1 MSTDDRIRKQR
12 VADDLA
18 EPAREARRLAE
29 KLGLA
34 PFDVNYWVVD
44 YDEMNELV
52 AYGGFQHRYP
62 HWRWGMAY
70 DRQRKQTQFLGGKA
84 FEIVN
89 NDDPAHAFLQ
99 ESNDLA
105 DQKAV
110 ITHVEAHADF
120 FRNNEWF
127 RLFGTSPDAAA
138 MLERHGETVA
148 EYMADPEVSRE
159 DVEAWIDHVL
169 CLEDN
174 IDQHREFATAR
185 ASDEESVTPGDLAEE
200 LEGMDV
206 SEEVRTE
213 VFDEE
218 FLEAMTDDGEGPT
231 FPPAPETDLLAFLVA
246 HGKAYDEEAGKAT
259 DYEEWQREIL
269 EVLRTEA
276 YYFAPQKMTK
286 VMNEGWA
293 CVDPDTPVFT
303 EAGLVPMREVV
314 DRHLTVSDGDEPR
327 EVYDSTVIDDH
338 DTVTIETRRGY
349 ELTGSNNHRVRRPGG
364 DWVRL
369 DELSVGDEIAVSG
382 GNGTWPEEYVQL
394 DWSNPTGKTL
404 HDVADEAGV
413 SMSTVLRYRRTGRA
427 RNADEIE
434 AALADYEGLALST
447 SKRDE
452 ILVPTEVREQ
462 LARFLGL
469 LVGDGHVP
477 SNSCHVGFTSGRREH
492 AEEVAGLIDELFHVD
507 ATVSEQGSRWRVHA
521 YSENLREFLIDEVGL
536 PDGESAADKTVPRSI
551 RRSPKSVVA
560 EFIRG
565 LFDADGYAGEQ
576 GAILSTKSED
586 LGRTVQ
592 MLLTNFGILSRRRSQ
607 HDGCYHLHLT
617 GESAST
623 FADEIGFGYPTKA
636 AALAEYLDGLA
647 WFEAESWTDEVADI
661 EEGTGTVHDISV
673 EETHRYAAAGFL
685 NHNSYHESLMMAD
698 ERFAGPDEFLSYA
711 DHMAQVLG
719 SPGLNPY
726 KLGFELWQYIENRRN
741 RREVVEHLLR
751 VEGVT
756 WRNFADTVDLEA
768 VMARLEPDPEMA
780 DPAASLDALEA
791 DDPRVDED
799 ALSAARRG
807 APDDGGIDVERYP
820 WKLLTYEG
828 LAERHYSLSKPQH
841 RGFLKRI
848 SQAELEK
855 ISRYLFETDR
865 YDDVAAAVAA
875 VDRTAGWDRMREVR
889 ESHNDVTFLDA
900 FLTPEFVDE
909 NDYFTYEY
917 TRTTGDFRVTS
928 EEAEDVK
935 KKLMLQFTNFGKP
948 TIAVKDGN
956 FRNRNELLLVHQYNG
971 VQLDLTR
978 AKQTLERVFELWGR
992 PVALKTVRKELDDH
1006 DIEVARRRDTEPEP
1020 TEQGTLIRFDG
1031 ESFEETDLPDEEI
1044 EEIVATDVDYDT
1056 KPDEWL

>member
-12 VADDLA
+12 VADELE
-18 EPAREARRLAE
+18 EPVRAARVLAE

-34 PFDVNYWVVD
+34 PFDVNYWIVD

-70 DRQRKQTQFLGGKA
+70 DRQQKQTQFLGGKA

-89 NDDPAHAFLQ
+89 NDDPSNAFLQ
-99 ESNDLA
+99 ESNAIA

-148 EYMADPEVSRE
+148 EYIEDSEVSRE

-174 IDQHREFATAR
+174 IDQHREFSTAQ
-185 ASDEESVTPGDLAEE
+185 AWQDESVTPEDFAEKLGE
-200 LEGMDV
+200 MDV
-206 SEEVRTE
+206 SEEVRKE

-218 FLEAMTDDGEGPT
+218 FVDTMTDDGEGPT
-231 FPPAPETDLLAFLVA
+231 FPPAPEKDLLAFLLA
-246 HGKAYDEEAGKAT
+246 HGKAYDEETGKAA

-269 EVLRTEA
+269 EILRKEA
-276 YYFAPQKMTK
+276 YYFAPQKMTR

-293 CVDPDTPVFT
+293 VF
-303 EAGLVPMREVV
+303 
-314 DRHLTVSDGDEPR
+314 
-327 EVYDSTVIDDH
+327 
-338 DTVTIETRRGY
+338 
-349 ELTGSNNHRVRRPGG
+349 
-364 DWVRL
+364 
-369 DELSVGDEIAVSG
+369 
-382 GNGTWPEEYVQL
+382 
-394 DWSNPTGKTL
+394 
-404 HDVADEAGV
+404 
-413 SMSTVLRYRRTGRA
+413 
-427 RNADEIE
+427 
-434 AALADYEGLALST
+434 
-447 SKRDE
+447 
-452 ILVPTEVREQ
+452 
-462 LARFLGL
+462 
-469 LVGDGHVP
+469 
-477 SNSCHVGFTSGRREH
+477 
-492 AEEVAGLIDELFHVD
+492 
-507 ATVSEQGSRWRVHA
+507 
-521 YSENLREFLIDEVGL
+521 
-536 PDGESAADKTVPRSI
+536 
-551 RRSPKSVVA
+551 
-560 EFIRG
+560 
-565 LFDADGYAGEQ
+565 
-576 GAILSTKSED
+576 
-586 LGRTVQ
+586 
-592 MLLTNFGILSRRRSQ
+592 
-607 HDGCYHLHLT
+607 
-617 GESAST
+617 
-623 FADEIGFGYPTKA
+623 
-636 AALAEYLDGLA
+636 
-647 WFEAESWTDEVADI
+647 
-661 EEGTGTVHDISV
+661 
-673 EETHRYAAAGFL
+673 
-685 NHNSYHESLMMAD
+685 HESLMMAD
-698 ERFAGPDEFLSYA
+698 ERFAAADEFLSYA

-756 WRNFADTVDLEA
+756 WRNFADTVDLDA
-768 VMARLEPDPEMA
+768 VQAMLEPDPEMA

-799 ALSAARRG
+799 ALSAARRAG
-807 APDDGGIDVERYP
+807 PDDGGIDVERYP

-865 YDDVAAAVAA
+865 YDDVAAAVAD
-875 VDRTAGWDRMREVR
+875 VDRTAGWERMREVR

-900 FLTPEFVDE
+900 FLTPEFVEE

-917 TRTTGDFRVTS
+917 THTTRDFRVTAS
-928 EEAEDVK
+928 EADAVK

-948 TIAVKDGN
+948 TIAVHDGN
-956 FRNRNELLLVHQYNG
+956 FRNRNELLLVHHYNG
-971 VQLDLTR
+971 VQLDVTR
-978 AKQTLERVFELWGR
+978 AKQTVERVFELWGR
-992 PVALKTVRKELDDH
+992 PVALKTVVKELDDH
-1006 DIEVARRRDTEPEP
+1006 DVEVARRRDTEPTP
-1020 TEQGTLIRFDG
+1020 TEQGKLIRFDG
-1031 ESFEETDLPDEEI
+1031 ESFETTDLPDEEI
-1044 EEIVATDVDYDT
+1044 EDILATDVDYDT